1 MIRNITSLV
10 CLYLVFLMGCSND
23 NFTLTEEMTQIA
35 ERNSG
40 SFATNSVPKKIADM
54 ETNDVIVAVNG
65 YPLTKQAFEDF
76 MELRLEG
83 LSKGDS
89 MNSLALSQMMDEQRE
104 KYIPNF
110 IGQRL
115 LVDNA
120 YELGIVTT
128 EEVLS
133 SVEKK
138 LKKAAHKT
146 GKTVDEYLKRFKGRE
161 KYFLYESCV
170 SYVINK
176 LTSMKI
182 PPKLEVSP
190 EFVAAVQH
198 QTDLDNAAA
207 EETNKL
213 FKARLA
219 DYRRQILAKDLD
231 FAELAK
237 AMGSDEDG
245 EGGWDEFEEGD
256 MDDPAIQA
264 AAFALREGEI
274 SDVVEGEESLEL
286 IKVLQITPA
295 ETNESGRVV
304 SRERRK
310 LSHISIEK
318 VPMIIRSNDIQL
330 TSELKAQMQTRAVS
344 EYVTGLSTNKA
355 TRIEFP
361 NGESLF

>member
-10 CLYLVFLMGCSND
+10 CLFLVFLMGCSND

-65 YPLTKQAFEDF
+65 YPLTKQAFGDF

-138 LKKAAHKT
+138 LKK
-146 GKTVDEYLKRFKGRE
+146 
-161 KYFLYESCV
+161 
-170 SYVINK
+170 
-176 LTSMKI
+176 
-182 PPKLEVSP
+182 
-190 EFVAAVQH
+190 
-198 QTDLDNAAA
+198 
-207 EETNKL
+207 
-213 FKARLA
+213 
-219 DYRRQILAKDLD
+219 
-231 FAELAK
+231 
-237 AMGSDEDG
+237 
-245 EGGWDEFEEGD
+245 
-256 MDDPAIQA
+256 
-264 AAFALREGEI
+264 
-274 SDVVEGEESLEL
+274 VVEE
-286 IKVLQITPA
+286 
-295 ETNESGRVV
+295 
-304 SRERRK
+304 
-310 LSHISIEK
+310 
-318 VPMIIRSNDIQL
+318 
-330 TSELKAQMQTRAVS
+330 
-344 EYVTGLSTNKA
+344 
-355 TRIEFP
+355 
-361 NGESLF
+361 